1 MVVEL
6 KDLVVLS
13 FAENNCYTK
22 VERANAVC
30 DERLRID
37 VSRGVWT
44 YSPWKDVRIG
54 HSRFIDRC
62 SREGVIGV
70 YDASD
75 VKQLGSMVHDA
86 METVDRHSFE
96 VD

>member
-13 FAENNCYTK
+13 FAENTCYTK

-37 VSRGVWT
+37 VSRGVWS

-70 YDASD
+70 YNSRDIR
-75 VKQLGSMVHDA
+75 QLSSMVHDA
-86 METVDRHSFE
+86 METVDRNAID

>member
-1 MVVEL
+1 MVIEL

-22 VERANAVC
+22 VERADAIC

-44 YSPWKDVRIG
+44 YSPWRDVRIG
-54 HSRFIDRC
+54 HSRFIDNC
-62 SREGVIGV
+62 SRYGVIGV
-70 YDASD
+70 YDSRKIVHLD
-75 VKQLGSMVHDA
+75 HMVHDA
-86 METVDRHSFE
+86 METVDRNAI
-96 VD
+96 DMD